1 MSKFLTGT
9 GCTGE
14 EHSLLKRT
22 IKLSVSQKKPRR
34 NCSFCMVFDLLM
46 DRIFSQSTAAI
57 AWPLLRHHSFFCFLT
72 KISWKSSPSRP
83 FAIISTLPMKP
94 SLIAEMSGLTSS
106 QFEKSAS
113 LTFGFKKKPNQLN
126 PHKLWSFYPNSYLR
140 FTCHDIS
147 NAVYYPFLSQG
158 LQAQQ
163 YLNCCPWLWEQTLY
177 PELFFQFLLFSAWFI
192 CCPELIHT

>member
-1 MSKFLTGT
+1 M
-9 GCTGE
+9 
-14 EHSLLKRT
+14 
-22 IKLSVSQKKPRR
+22 PRR
-34 NCSFCMVFDLLM
+34 NYYFSMVFGLLM

-57 AWPLLRHHSFFCFLT
+57 VWPLLRRHSFFCFLT

-83 FAIISTLPMKP
+83 FAVISTLPMKP

-140 FTCHDIS
+140 FTSHDIS

-158 LQAQQ
+158 LQAKQ

-177 PELFFQFLLFSAWFI
+177 PELFFNSSFLVPGSSVALSLYILRKLLRAGLYLFCSAVSRHNKSHDPW
-192 CCPELIHT
+192 LLLA